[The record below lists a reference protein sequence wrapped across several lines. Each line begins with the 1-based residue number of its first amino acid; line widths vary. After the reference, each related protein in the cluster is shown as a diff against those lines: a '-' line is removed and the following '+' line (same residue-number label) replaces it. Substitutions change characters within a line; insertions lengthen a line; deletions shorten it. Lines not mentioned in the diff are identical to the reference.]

1 MTERLDV
8 LPQDLGGLLTL
19 IVLITLAVTPILGDA
34 AENLGRFSEEVS
46 KSIETTNHE
55 DGMVEEPSSVASD
68 AIVVC
73 GYEEIGQ
80 NVVDIVGQNI
90 SVLPKEVLVIS
101 DILPRLAAFDTD
113 PFLIEKTL
121 H

>member
-1 MTERLDV
+1 MAERLDV

-34 AENLGRFSEEVS
+34 AENLGRFSEEGF
-46 KSIETTNHE
+46 KSIETNEE
-55 DGMVEEPSSVASD
+55 DMVEEPSSVASD

-80 NVVDIVGQNI
+80 NVVDVVGQNI
-90 SVLPKEVLVIS
+90 
-101 DILPRLAAFDTD
+101 
-113 PFLIEKTL
+113 
-121 H
+121 